1 MRGWGGRGRGAL
13 LLTCSC
19 YSQADGRRPAPLGQP
34 PTLPLSGQ
42 VGIRV
47 TTGKCSTWP
56 LSPAAGTLSRFSADK
71 VTHLLRNA

>member
-1 MRGWGGRGRGAL
+1 MRGRGGRRGRGAL
-13 LLTCSC
+13 LLTC
-19 YSQADGRRPAPLGQP
+19 SQADGRRPAPLGQP

-47 TTGKCSTWP
+47 TTGKCSAWP